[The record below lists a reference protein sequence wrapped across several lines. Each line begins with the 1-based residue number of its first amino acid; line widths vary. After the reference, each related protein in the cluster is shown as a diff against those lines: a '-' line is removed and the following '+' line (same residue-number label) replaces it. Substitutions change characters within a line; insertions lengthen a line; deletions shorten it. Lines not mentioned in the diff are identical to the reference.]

1 MSRIIGIDLGTTN
14 SLVSFWDGTK
24 SVLIPN
30 RFGEYLTPSAVG
42 LDSDGAL
49 ITGKTAR
56 ERLFTSPEAC
66 ITNFKRGMGTARHY
80 VLGSN
85 NFTSEELS
93 ALILKS
99 LREDAERFLGEKVEE
114 AVISV
119 PAYFADKA
127 RKATRNAG
135 LLAGLKV
142 ERIVNEPSAA
152 VLAFRQMHKDSEGNI
167 LVFDFGGGTLDV
179 SLADCFDNVVEIL
192 AVSGDNRLGG
202 IDFDT
207 TLAKKYCEHFGTSFD
222 FQTPQT
228 QAFILRAAERAKR
241 VLTVVDNA
249 EMIAECEGFQKGWNI
264 TRKDFIRLCMNCF
277 ERIGKPVKR
286 VLQDGKISP
295 SDLRGVVL
303 VGGSCKMQVVQEY
316 VRYLLKGAYIE
327 AVHPDTMIALGAG
340 AYAGMK
346 ERNVDADDLIL
357 TDICPFSLGTEVRNE
372 ADPEKTL
379 MSVIIPRN
387 SALPSSRE
395 QIYVT
400 SADNQTVIDCGIFQ
414 GEDMYASNNIK
425 LDNIRFTDIP
435 PGPAGAEKISIRFTY
450 DINGILLVDAVLL
463 SKKEE
468 RHLVLGVDEEND
480 YIKEQIAKL
489 QKLRSAPWEAEENRY
504 LQAYAER
511 VYQQLN
517 DSNPKERLSAA
528 LQSFTKTLKQRQDI
542 YAIKKEGIALA
553 SLLKEIEQEYLSDSG
568 LNTGEIDDFLDWY
581 GSNDGDDPQGW
592 EGQ

>member
-30 RFGEYLTPSAVG
+30 RFGEYLTPSAAA
-42 LDSDGAL
+42 LDSDGA
-49 ITGKTAR
+49 IVTGKTAK
-56 ERLFTSPEAC
+56 ERLFTSPESC
-66 ITNFKRGMGTARHY
+66 VTNFKRGMGTAKHY
-80 VLGSN
+80 ILGSSS
-85 NFTSEELS
+85 FTAEELS

-135 LLAGLKV
+135 LIAGLKV
-142 ERIVNEPSAA
+142 ERLVNEPSAA
-152 VLAFRQMHKDSEGNI
+152 VLAFRQMHQDSEGKI

-179 SLADCFDNVVEIL
+179 SLADCFNNVVEIL

-207 TLAKKYCEHFGTSFD
+207 TLARKYCEHFGTSFD
-222 FQTPQT
+222 AQTHQT

-241 VLTVVDNA
+241 VLTVVDQA
-249 EMIAECEGFQKGWNI
+249 EMIAECEGFQKEWKI
-264 TRKDFIRLCMNCF
+264 TRKDFIRLCMSTF
-277 ERIGKPVKR
+277 ERIGRPLKR
-286 VLQDGKISP
+286 VLQDGKVSP

-346 ERNVDADDLIL
+346 ERSIDAEDLIL
-357 TDICPFSLGTEVRNE
+357 TDICPFSLGTEVKND
-372 ADPEKTL
+372 ADPANTL

-395 QIYVT
+395 QVYVT

-414 GEDMYASNNIK
+414 GEDMYANNNIK

-435 PGPAGAEKISIRFTY
+435 KGPAGSEKIKIRFTY
-450 DINGILLVDAVLL
+450 DINGILLVDAVLV

-468 RHLVLGVDEEND
+468 RHLVLGVDEESD

-517 DSNPKERLSAA
+517 DRNAQERLSAA
-528 LQSFTKTLKQRQDI
+528 LQDFTRAMKQRQDI

-553 SLLKEIEQEYLSDSG
+553 ALLKELEQEYLSDYG
-568 LNTGEIDDFLDWY
+568 INNDGIDEFLDWY
-581 GSNDGDDPQGW
+581 GSNEDDDPQGW
-592 EGQ
+592 QGK